1 MCTVVECSLPV
12 AAAVDVHCDRAAMI
26 LESLVEIV
34 ALPLLALRSQSLP
47 LLCGAD
53 WDVPARLG
61 RLGFGRLNLLSLNG
75 TCVARDRPKG
85 AGQGRDHPGKWQLGF
100 S

>member
-1 MCTVVECSLPV
+1 MPV

-75 TCVARDRPKG
+75 TCVARDRPTG
-85 AGQGRDHPGKWQLGF
+85 AGQGAGSAGQVAVGLQLVAF
-100 S
+100 KY